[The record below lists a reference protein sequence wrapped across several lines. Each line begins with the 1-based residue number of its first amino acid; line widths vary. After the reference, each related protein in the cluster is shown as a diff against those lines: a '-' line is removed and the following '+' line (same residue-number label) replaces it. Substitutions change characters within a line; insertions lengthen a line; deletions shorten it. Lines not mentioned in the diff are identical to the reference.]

1 MGGNPTAAGAAGM
14 ASSEVLQ
21 ISQHTHTHT
30 DNFQGSMQRV
40 QCCKLLSLFQQ
51 GSAGNP
57 GGLPLPFPR
66 SGPMDFGPNKRRRF

>member
-21 ISQHTHTHT
+21 ISQHTHTLT
-30 DNFQGSMQRV
+30 TFRAA
-40 QCCKLLSLFQQ
+40 CKEYSVVSCFLSLFQQ

>member
-1 MGGNPTAAGAAGM
+1 MEIPQQQELPAWLPVRYKSLNTH
-14 ASSEVLQ
+14 
-21 ISQHTHTHT
+21 IDNSQG
-30 DNFQGSMQRV
+30 DMQRV
-40 QCCKLLSLFQQ
+40 QCVSCFLSLFQQ

>member
-1 MGGNPTAAGAAGM
+1 MEIPQPQELPAWLPVRYRSLNTRIDNSQGN
-14 ASSEVLQ
+14 
-21 ISQHTHTHT
+21 
-30 DNFQGSMQRV
+30 MQRV
-40 QCCKLLSLFQQ
+40 QHVNSFSLFQQ